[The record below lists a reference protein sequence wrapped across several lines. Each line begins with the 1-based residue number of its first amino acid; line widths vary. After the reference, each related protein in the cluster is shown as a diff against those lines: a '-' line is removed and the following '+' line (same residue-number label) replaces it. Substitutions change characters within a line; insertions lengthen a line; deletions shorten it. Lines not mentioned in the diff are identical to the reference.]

1 MGLFDKAKLK
11 DLTTPTVPPDQRT
24 CVLLVDDEAA
34 NLRVMAAALGDNYEI
49 LRANTGDEAWQIL
62 QDLPPSKT
70 IACIVS
76 DQRMPGLS
84 GVELCERA
92 FLAGFTAVRMI
103 VTGYVDID
111 AIVDSINRAEIYKFI
126 VKPFDTNDFRLTVQ
140 RAIESFQMRA
150 ELDSYV
156 RELEKK
162 VEQRTAELQAAANAL
177 EAISLTDALTGIANR
192 RRFDRALQDE
202 WKRAERSDST
212 LYALFIDIDLFKG
225 LNDQFGHAQGD
236 QCLAQVAQA
245 LAEALPRTG
254 DLLARYG
261 GEEFAALVVGSSLEG
276 AQAIAERMRASVRAK
291 GLVNPGGVDG
301 LVTISVGVAA
311 STGKSSADQMMTAAD
326 EALYAAKNAGRDRVH
341 TAK

>member
-1 MGLFDKAKLK
+1 
-11 DLTTPTVPPDQRT
+11 
-24 CVLLVDDEAA
+24 
-34 NLRVMAAALGDNYEI
+34 
-49 LRANTGDEAWQIL
+49 
-62 QDLPPSKT
+62 
-70 IACIVS
+70 
-76 DQRMPGLS
+76 
-84 GVELCERA
+84 
-92 FLAGFTAVRMI
+92 
-103 VTGYVDID
+103 
-111 AIVDSINRAEIYKFI
+111 
-126 VKPFDTNDFRLTVQ
+126 
-140 RAIESFQMRA
+140 MRA